1 VEHVIR
7 GVTRPRDRMSH
18 YWGRT
23 KTEMQLIWQAIGYNI
38 GELARFKPSPG
49 LQSA

>member
-1 VEHVIR
+1 
-7 GVTRPRDRMSH
+7 MSH

-38 GELARFKPSPG
+38 GELARFTPPLGLPS
-49 LQSA
+49 A